1 MYSPNKQVG
10 TVDPALATQQ
20 QPAQQIPQ
28 AVQQPAQQM
37 TNVPPAPSNT
47 LGQAQPVFN
56 QQTQQNA
63 QGMFGTQQTM
73 QDSVSAPLMFTGE
86 DKSDDGFSSTA
97 DLTAQKK
104 YNDQLRSQKSS
115 GETFSKTSGK
125 IQKIEKSP
133 RFTYTV
139 KKGKIKKTK

>member
-37 TNVPPAPSNT
+37 TNVPPAPSNIQ
-47 LGQAQPVFN
+47 GQAPPVFN

-63 QGMFGTQQTM
+63 QGIYGGVDQRQN
-73 QDSVSAPLMFTGE
+73 SVGAPLLFT
-86 DKSDDGFSSTA
+86 DKDKDDDGFSSTA

-115 GETFSKTSGK
+115 GETFSKISGK

-139 KKGKIKKTK
+139 KEGKIKKTK

>member
-56 QQTQQNA
+56 QQAQQNA
-63 QGMFGTQQTM
+63 QGVFGTQQTM
-73 QDSVSAPLMFTGE
+73 QDSVNATPMF
-86 DKSDDGFSSTA
+86 KKKCN
-97 DLTAQKK
+97 KK
-104 YNDQLRSQKSS
+104 Y
-115 GETFSKTSGK
+115 
-125 IQKIEKSP
+125 
-133 RFTYTV
+133 
-139 KKGKIKKTK
+139 

>member
-28 AVQQPAQQM
+28 AVQQPVQQI

-56 QQTQQNA
+56 PANAQQNA
-63 QGMFGTQQTM
+63 QECFG
-73 QDSVSAPLMFTGE
+73 SVADNDKTLLTLPLCLKKNAIKNTNMKKDIKTLANQKLQGQVGE
-86 DKSDDGFSSTA
+86 NAVWDGPLSKAGFS
-97 DLTAQKK
+97 
-104 YNDQLRSQKSS
+104 NGCR
-115 GETFSKTSGK
+115 
-125 IQKIEKSP
+125 
-133 RFTYTV
+133 
-139 KKGKIKKTK
+139 IKFRNYRYASI